1 MIELPPILPHHAQP
15 ERTSTCMNKVREC
28 DPTWHGRSA
37 DNEFVL
43 SRSEVNLIHIGAASL
58 TVLPRTSKF
67 LGVPTFCG
75 KRCHDMRIYIIPQSH
90 PRISPHIGLIF
101 GSGKQPDPLQVD

>member
-1 MIELPPILPHHAQP
+1 MMPGRAFYAISTPLHISVRACRQEPAVIDGLQHVNRSKHVSELPERSQEVVMIELPPILPHHAQP

-43 SRSEVNLIHIGAASL
+43 SRSEVNL
-58 TVLPRTSKF
+58 
-67 LGVPTFCG
+67 
-75 KRCHDMRIYIIPQSH
+75 
-90 PRISPHIGLIF
+90 
-101 GSGKQPDPLQVD
+101 